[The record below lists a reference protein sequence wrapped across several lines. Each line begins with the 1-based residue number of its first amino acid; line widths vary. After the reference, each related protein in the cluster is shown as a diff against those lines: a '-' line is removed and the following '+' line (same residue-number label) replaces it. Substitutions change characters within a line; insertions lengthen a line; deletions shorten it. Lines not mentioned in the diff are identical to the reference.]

1 MDLHSQRNTELES
14 LVRDMHLSPHSS
26 ASDLPLSPHHQQQPD
41 PFAQFGV
48 DAGAWAIKSE
58 DGDDDQ
64 MRDDQ

>member
-1 MDLHSQRNTELES
+1 M
-14 LVRDMHLSPHSS
+14 RDMHLSPHSS